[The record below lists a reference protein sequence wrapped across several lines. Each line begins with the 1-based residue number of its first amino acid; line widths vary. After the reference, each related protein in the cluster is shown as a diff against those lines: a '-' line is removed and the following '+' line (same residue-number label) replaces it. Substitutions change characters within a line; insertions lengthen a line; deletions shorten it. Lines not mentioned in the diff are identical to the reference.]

1 MRGIRDTAQTARQ
14 TLLIALDDE
23 KGRDTTHWG
32 SDAGLAGALLLDLA
46 RLELV
51 NTDASGKILALD
63 GPQPGH
69 DFLRVVYATIRSSSK
84 YRNAKG
90 WVEHLPHE
98 LGPLRQRLARGLV
111 QRGILSEA
119 HSKLL
124 GISHDPLPD
133 SRPGARARPARTAPR
148 RAPRRSRT
156 DRGRSA
162 VRRTPRALGLID
174 SIVPKDQRRDARKR
188 AKAVAEQGL
197 TGTAVRDAIRAVQ
210 AAVIAAIAASTV
222 VSAN

>member
-1 MRGIRDTAQTARQ
+1 MRAASRIR
-14 TLLIALDDE
+14 LIALDDE
-23 KGRDTTHWG
+23 KGRDTTDWG
-32 SDAGLAGALLLDLA
+32 SNAGLAGALLLDLA

-51 NTDASGKILALD
+51 NTDAGAKIVALD

-69 DFLRVVYATIRSSSK
+69 EFLCDVYATIRGSSK
-84 YRNAKG
+84 HRSAEG

-111 QRGILSEA
+111 QRGILSEE
-119 HSKLL
+119 HSTLL
-124 GISHDPLPD
+124 GIPPTTRFPTVDP
-133 SRPGARARPARTAPR
+133 APER
-148 RAPRRSRT
+148 DLRERLRDVLLAEREPT
-156 DRGRSA
+156 EEEALLVGLLE
-162 VRRTPRALGLID
+162 PLGLID
-174 SIVPKDQRRDARKR
+174 SIVPKDQRRDARNR